1 MARRYPAALSGGQQQ
16 RAGVARALA
25 ADPPVLLMDEPFGA
39 VDPIVRSRLQ
49 EQLRRL
55 QDRLDKTIVFVT
67 HDIDEAIKLGDR
79 VAIFNVGGKLEQYA
93 PPDELLRAP
102 ANDFVAGFLG
112 EDRGLKR
119 LSLIPLTSVDLVRG
133 PMANV
138 TDTVEAASE
147 VMRRE
152 GTEWFGVLDGD
163 RLLGWLWGTDLE
175 GKAKV
180 ADCVP
185 RQFRTTIQAAATL
198 REALDA
204 VVNTRNQAAVV
215 LDGDRFLGMLFLDQ
229 ISKEL
234 LA

>member
-1 MARRYPAALSGGQQQ
+1 
-16 RAGVARALA
+16 
-25 ADPPVLLMDEPFGA
+25 
-39 VDPIVRSRLQ
+39 
-49 EQLRRL
+49 
-55 QDRLDKTIVFVT
+55 
-67 HDIDEAIKLGDR
+67 
-79 VAIFNVGGKLEQYA
+79 
-93 PPDELLRAP
+93 
-102 ANDFVAGFLG
+102 
-112 EDRGLKR
+112 
-119 LSLIPLTSVDLVRG
+119 
-133 PMANV
+133 MANV
-138 TDTVEAASE
+138 TDTVESASE

-215 LDGDRFLGMLFLDQ
+215 LDGDRFRGCC
-229 ISKEL
+229 SSTRSPKSCWRERPAPPR
-234 LA
+234 LAATARALTSRAGSRDVR